1 LEYILRIIKLI
12 FKKVC
17 PRCGAS
23 YKETVFEGTREYFDQ
38 IIDSDR
44 FYLPQFR
51 CCGDAFYADSYEI
64 LVGERLIKYG
74 RIDDV
79 FDIESQE
86 DLT

>member
-1 LEYILRIIKLI
+1 MNMIKLV

-17 PRCGAS
+17 PKCGAT
-23 YKETVFEGTREYFDQ
+23 YKETIFEGTKEYFDQ
-38 IIDSDR
+38 ILDSDR

-51 CCGDAFYADSYEI
+51 CCENTFYADSYEI
-64 LVGERLIKYG
+64 LVDERLARDG

>member
-1 LEYILRIIKLI
+1 MIKLV

-17 PRCGAS
+17 PKCEADHR
-23 YKETVFEGTREYFDQ
+23 ETVFEGTKECFDQ
-38 IIDSDR
+38 ILDSDR

-51 CCGDAFYADSYEI
+51 CCENVFYANSYEI
-64 LVGERLIKYG
+64 LVDERLVRDG

-79 FDIESQE
+79 FDIDSQE

>member
-1 LEYILRIIKLI
+1 MKMIKLI

-17 PRCGAS
+17 PRCEAT
-23 YKETVFEGTREYFDQ
+23 YKETIFEGTKEYFNQ
-38 IIDSDR
+38 ILDSDR

-51 CCGDAFYADSYEI
+51 CCGNAFYADSYEI
-64 LVGERLIKYG
+64 LVDERLVRDG